1 MVNSIRFRLLSWYA
15 LILLLLICA
24 LGVLLYV
31 NVRRS
36 IYAEIDG
43 RLRAHALALATAL
56 EAQPDGTFDLDLTE
70 EHIEYFQQDG
80 PAAPFYVIW
89 NAGGEVVDQS
99 NPTLATTRPAETG
112 SASHGD
118 LRHVAVRGPEKSLVL
133 VGQGIAAVQR
143 RLRDLLWITVILGA
157 GALAIALAGGWFLAD
172 RALRP
177 IARITRTAQTVSA
190 SNLSQRIDVGK
201 VEGEL
206 GDLARTLN
214 DAFDRLQQSFEQQT
228 RFTADASHEL
238 RTPLSI
244 VLSHAELALKK
255 PRSDEEYRAT
265 LETTL
270 KAAKRMKSVVEALLT
285 LARADSKH
293 VALQPEPIKLR
304 DLVTDVVSTLSPL
317 AAERR
322 VTIDTNLRPVELTAD
337 RNLIHELVTNLL
349 KNAILYNR
357 DLGRVTVTLTST
369 TDTATLTVADTGIG
383 IPAADRPHIFQ
394 RFYRVDKARSRE
406 QGGTG
411 LGLAIS
417 QWITHLHRG
426 TISFTTEEGAGTT
439 FTVTLPT
446 HIIGPAHTSEPS
458 PIPE

>member
-1 MVNSIRFRLLSWYA
+1 VLNSIRFRLLSWYA

-43 RLRAHALALATAL
+43 QLRAHALALAANL
-56 EAQPDGTFDLDLTE
+56 RGQPDGTFDLDLTE
-70 EHIEYFQQDG
+70 EHVRHFQQESRG
-80 PAAPFYVIW
+80 APFYIIW
-89 NAGGEVVDQS
+89 NGDGGLVDQS
-99 NPTLATTRPAETG
+99 NPTLPTTRPAETG

-118 LRHVAVRGPEKSLVL
+118 LREVTVRGPQGSLVV

-143 RLRDLLWITVILGA
+143 RLHDLLWITVLLGS
-157 GALAIALAGGWFLAD
+157 GAMTLALAGGWFLAD

-177 IARITRTAQTVSA
+177 IARITRTAQSVSA
-190 SNLSQRIDVGK
+190 SNLSQRIDVTQ

-214 DAFDRLQQSFEQQT
+214 DAFDRLQQAFEHQT

-255 PRSDEEYRAT
+255 PRTDEEYRAT

-285 LARADSKH
+285 LARADSKQL
-293 VALQPEPIKLR
+293 ALQLERVKLHEI
-304 DLVTDVVSTLSPL
+304 VTEAVATLSPL
-317 AAERR
+317 AGERR
-322 VTIDTNLRPVELTAD
+322 VTIETDMRPVGLTAD
-337 RNLIHELVTNLL
+337 RNLIYEMVTNLL

-357 DLGRVTVTLTST
+357 DPGRVTVTLTST
-369 TDTATLTVADTGIG
+369 PDTATLGVTDTGIG
-383 IPAADRPHIFQ
+383 IRPADRAHIFQ

-426 TISFTTEEGAGTT
+426 EIAFTSEEGTGTT
-439 FTVTLPT
+439 FTVTLPLSPD
-446 HIIGPAHTSEPS
+446 PA
-458 PIPE
+458 

>member
-1 MVNSIRFRLLSWYA
+1 VVNSIRFRLLFWYA
-15 LILLLLICA
+15 LILLLLACA

-43 RLRAHALALATAL
+43 QLRAHALALAANL
-56 EAQPDGTFDLDLTE
+56 RAQPDGTFDLDLTE
-70 EHIEYFQQDG
+70 EHVQFFQQERPG
-80 PAAPFYVIW
+80 APYYAIW
-89 NAGGEVVDQS
+89 NKEGEVVDQT
-99 NPTLATTRPAETG
+99 NPEITG
-112 SASHGD
+112 HPREASRSG
-118 LRHVAVRGPEKSLVL
+118 LREVGAVGPNGSRVL
-133 VGQGIAAVQR
+133 VGQDISGVQR
-143 RLRDLLWITVILGA
+143 RLREILWITAILGA
-157 GALAIALAGGWFLAD
+157 GAMGVALAGGWFLAD

-177 IARITRTAQTVSA
+177 IERITRTARTVSA
-190 SNLSQRIDVGK
+190 SNLSQRIDLTR

-206 GDLARTLN
+206 NDLARTLN

-255 PRSDEEYRAT
+255 PRSEADYRAA

-270 KAAKRMKSVVEALLT
+270 KAARRMKSVVEALLT
-285 LARADSKH
+285 LARADAREVTLRLEPVKLH
-293 VALQPEPIKLR
+293 ELVA
-304 DLVTDVVSTLSPL
+304 DAVSGLTPV
-317 AAERR
+317 AAGRQ
-322 VTIDTNLRPVELTAD
+322 VTIDTDLGPVEMSGD
-337 RNLIHELVTNLL
+337 RNLLHELVTNLL

-357 DLGRVTVTLTST
+357 DGGRVTVTLTAT
-369 TDTATLTVADTGIG
+369 TDAATLTVADTGIG
-383 IPAADRPHIFQ
+383 IPAADQPHVFR

-426 TISFTTEEGAGTT
+426 TISFTSEEGVGTT
-439 FTVTLPT
+439 FAVTLPT
-446 HIIGPAHTSEPS
+446 VPSEVPRAHGP
-458 PIPE
+458 